1 MAIGHFSQLYSER
14 STDCPPARTPE
25 TLSSS
30 RQAATPAYSIFHER
44 WWLDI
49 ATGGDWGMATVMHG
63 NQLLGEMPY
72 YLARKGVWR
81 VSRLPPLTRT
91 LGPVIKPIG
100 ADPVREFRHR
110 MHVTTRLI
118 EQLPRFDS
126 FFQVFDHRVKDALA
140 FALRGFTVSAR
151 YTFHIGPDCPAP
163 EVWVRM
169 SSKTRNVVRNAAT
182 TLTVRP
188 VEAPREF
195 LRFYEANLASRSR
208 TNAYGTVV
216 MHELV
221 NAFVERRAGHLL
233 GAYDRGGRLAGVI
246 GLVWDCDSMYYLLSS
261 RAQGSPGGAISLLIW
276 SAIQEAIRRKL
287 TFDFDGFS
295 GAATYDFLSGFGGT
309 LTQRLGVE
317 RLSTMYAV
325 ARTLKRGVSHKA
337 YEAFT
342 PNL

>member
-1 MAIGHFSQLYSER
+1 MAIGHFSQLYSE
-14 STDCPPARTPE
+14 SPTDCPTARTPE
-25 TLSSS
+25 ALSSS
-30 RQAATPAYSIFHER
+30 RQTATTAYSIFHEH

-49 ATGGDWGMATVMHG
+49 ATGGEWEMATVKHG

-100 ADPVREFRHR
+100 TDPVREFRHR

-140 FALRGFTVSAR
+140 FALRGFTISAR
-151 YTFHIGPDCPAP
+151 YTFHIGPDCTTP
-163 EVWVRM
+163 EVWARM
-169 SSKTRNVVRNAAT
+169 SSKTRNVIRNAAT
-182 TLTVRP
+182 TLTVRQI
-188 VEAPREF
+188 EAPGEF

-216 MHELV
+216 MRELV
-221 NAFVERRAGHLL
+221 NAFVDRKAGRLL
-233 GAYDRGGRLAGVI
+233 GAYDRHGRLAGVI

-261 RAQGSPGGAISLLIW
+261 RAQASPGGAISLLVW
-276 SAIQEAIRRKL
+276 SAIQEAIDRNL

-295 GAATYDFLSGFGGT
+295 GSATYDFLSGFGGT
-309 LTQRLGVE
+309 LQQRLGVE
-317 RLSTMYAV
+317 RLSTMYSV
-325 ARTLKRGVSHKA
+325 ARTLKRGASRQSH
-337 YEAFT
+337 EAFT